1 MGPVDQ
7 VASASD
13 GREALVAL
21 RARIAATRMVPCAM
35 AHEAILVGPDGAPR
49 RSAQTQSGYL
59 RSGLCPEG
67 KRATHIGCTH
77 TMARYALQDALR
89 HLPGEGRDALVAE
102 LKQLED
108 TISILDHR
116 RYGAE
121 IRRAEA
127 MLGAAQDAVTAAEAE
142 IARLIAEHRACG
154 QRVMALRDEV
164 LRRLDAAL

>member
-1 MGPVDQ
+1 MIPAQQ
-7 VASASD
+7 VATAAD
-13 GREALVAL
+13 DREALLAL
-21 RARIAATRMVPCAM
+21 RARIAATRMAPCAM

-89 HLPGEGRDALVAE
+89 HLPGEGRDDLAAE
-102 LKQLED
+102 LQRLED
-108 TISILDHR
+108 TIGILDHR
-116 RYGAE
+116 RHDAE
-121 IRRAEA
+121 CRRAEA
-127 MLGAAQDAVTAAEAE
+127 LIGAAPDAASAAEAE
-142 IARLIAEHRACG
+142 IARLIAEHRTCG
-154 QRVMALRDEV
+154 ERAVVLRDEV